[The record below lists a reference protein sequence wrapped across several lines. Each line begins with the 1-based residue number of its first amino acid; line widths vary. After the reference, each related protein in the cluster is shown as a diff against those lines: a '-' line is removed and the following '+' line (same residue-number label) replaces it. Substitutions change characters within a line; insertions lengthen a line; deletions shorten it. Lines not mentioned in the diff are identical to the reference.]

1 MKGVQMSNILEIKK
15 VASVPTLVATAD
27 YDRLDFSEKLKFL
40 IKTRTVIEKEISW
53 VQKDLEKFVTKRKFS

>member
-1 MKGVQMSNILEIKK
+1 MSNILEIKK

-40 IKTRTVIEKEISW
+40 IKTSTVIEKEISW
-53 VQKDLEKFVTKRKFS
+53 VQKDLEKFVNKRKFS

>member
-1 MKGVQMSNILEIKK
+1 
-15 VASVPTLVATAD
+15 LVATAD

-53 VQKDLEKFVTKRKFS
+53 VEKDLQKFVSKRKF

>member
-1 MKGVQMSNILEIKK
+1 MSNILEIKK
-15 VASVPTLVATAD
+15 VESVPTLVATAD

>member
-1 MKGVQMSNILEIKK
+1 MSNLLEIKK
-15 VASVPTLVATAD
+15 VANVPTLVATAD

-53 VQKDLEKFVTKRKFS
+53 VEKDLNKFVSKRKF

>member
-1 MKGVQMSNILEIKK
+1 MSNILEIKK

-53 VQKDLEKFVTKRKFS
+53 VEKDLEKFVNKRKFS

>member
-1 MKGVQMSNILEIKK
+1 MSNILEIKR

>member
-1 MKGVQMSNILEIKK
+1 MSNILEIKK
-15 VASVPTLVATAD
+15 IASVPTLVATAD

>member
-1 MKGVQMSNILEIKK
+1 MSNILEIKR
-15 VASVPTLVATAD
+15 VASIPTLVATAD

-53 VQKDLEKFVTKRKFS
+53 VKKDLQKFVSKRKF

>member
-1 MKGVQMSNILEIKK
+1 MSNILEIKK

-40 IKTRTVIEKEISW
+40 VKTRTVIEKEISW

>member
-53 VQKDLEKFVTKRKFS
+53 VEKDLQKFVSKRKF